1 MGIRTAMKRSFLKV
15 EAAEAEE
22 KAYQSDATFTLLVQV
37 ETDLN
42 DRA

>member
-1 MGIRTAMKRSFLKV
+1 MRTAMKRSFLKV
-15 EAAEAEE
+15 DAAVAEE
-22 KAYQSDATFTLLVQV
+22 KAYQSDGAFTLLVQV